1 MLTQLLGVGATNS
14 PPEKKFAKSEFDRL
28 RHYGSAG
35 AGLVIKAENNWCDG
49 RPQVAIHRQL
59 PPLLVLILITLMLVV
74 CLLSGE
80 MVK

>member
-49 RPQVAIHRQL
+49 RPQVAIHR
-59 PPLLVLILITLMLVV
+59 
-74 CLLSGE
+74 
-80 MVK
+80 